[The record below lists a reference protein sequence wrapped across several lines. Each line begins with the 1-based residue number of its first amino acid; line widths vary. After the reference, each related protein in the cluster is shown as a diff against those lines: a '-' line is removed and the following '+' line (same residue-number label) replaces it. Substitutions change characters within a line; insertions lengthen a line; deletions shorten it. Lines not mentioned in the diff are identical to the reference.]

1 MSNLWHGE
9 LVISPSDLS
18 QTNLGQ
24 APQRIWSTSTPMLTA
39 WQINRMKA
47 TEQLENHGLI
57 AITETWWD
65 KSPKCNAEIEGYT
78 LFRRD
83 KQGRRGERV
92 ALYLKKWI
100 DSKELP
106 LKNNHE
112 QVESLWG
119 KISHQTNKGHLVV
132 GVFYR
137 LLIKGSLLMRPSHF
151 IDKKHCVHRISSC
164 WGISTVGWENK
175 AAGCKQ
181 SKRHASQDPE
191 GAWGCG
197 SQATLHHIQK
207 VAGEVPWQEKG
218 KCYCEF

>member
-47 TEQLENHGLI
+47 TVQLENHGLI

-137 LLIKGSLLMRPSHF
+137 LLM
-151 IDKKHCVHRISSC
+151 
-164 WGISTVGWENK
+164 
-175 AAGCKQ
+175 
-181 SKRHASQDPE
+181 
-191 GAWGCG
+191 
-197 SQATLHHIQK
+197 
-207 VAGEVPWQEKG
+207 KG
-218 KCYCEF
+218 KPLDEAFSLHRQEALCSQNLILLGDLNCRLGKQGGRL